1 MKHPAQRSTLDILHG
16 SMWDKIPR
24 FAFPVAA
31 TAILGQLFNA
41 ADIAIVGNFTGEMRT
56 VAVAAVGTNSSI
68 ISLLLNLFIGIALG
82 ANVTISRAI
91 GKKDSALV
99 EKAVH
104 TSVIVA
110 LLGGLLAMAAGELA
124 AAPLL
129 GQLHVPEDVYPLALL
144 YLRIYLVGL
153 PVILLY
159 NFEAAIF
166 RSIGETRLP
175 LVALTASGILNVLLN
190 LLFVVGFGRS
200 VDGVALATVIS
211 NGGSAAILWHFL
223 RHAEKEIRLHPQKLR
238 VDWRCLKEILRIGV
252 PAGVQS
258 AVFSVANIIIQSAIN
273 SLGTVAMAASSAAGN
288 LEIITYYILSSF
300 SQACTTFVGQNAGA
314 KQPKRCKR
322 AMLICLLEGSISLL
336 TVITC
341 ILFFGKSLLPIFN
354 GDPQVVELGYTR
366 LMLLMPAHIFSL
378 CYEVMSG
385 YLRGFGI
392 SVPPALLTMLG
403 VCGIRLSWV
412 RWIFPRYRTFLS
424 IMLVFPISLSV
435 TAALILLAV
444 LYFHP
449 ARRNDRT
456 QMPELIRK

>member
-1 MKHPAQRSTLDILHG
+1 MKHPAQRGSLDILHG

-99 EKAVH
+99 ERAVH
-104 TSVIVA
+104 TSVVVA
-110 LLGGLLAMAAGELA
+110 LLGGLLAMAVGELA

-144 YLRIYLVGL
+144 YLRIYLLGL

-166 RSIGETRLP
+166 RSIGETRIP

-223 RHAEKEIRLHPQKLR
+223 RHSEKEIQLHPQKLR
-238 VDWRCLKEILRIGV
+238 VDRSCLKEILRIGI
-252 PAGVQS
+252 PAGVQG
-258 AVFSVANIIIQSAIN
+258 AVFLAANIIIQSAIN
-273 SLGTVAMAASSAAGN
+273 SLGTVAMVASSAAGN

-322 AMLICLLEGSISLL
+322 AMLFCLLEGAVSLL
-336 TVITC
+336 MVIAC
-341 ILFFGKSLLPIFN
+341 ILFFGKNLLAVFN
-354 GDPQVVELGYTR
+354 GDPQVVELGYIR
-366 LMLLMPAHIFSL
+366 LMMLMPAHIFSL

-392 SVPPALLTMLG
+392 SLPPAVLTMLG
-403 VCGIRLSWV
+403 ICGIRLSWV
-412 RWIFPRYRTFLS
+412 RWIFPRYQTFGS
-424 IMLVFPISLSV
+424 ILLVFPISLTV
-435 TAALILLAV
+435 TAGLILLAV
-444 LYFHP
+444 IYFHP
-449 ARRNDRT
+449 ARRKERV
-456 QMPELIRK
+456 QMPKLVRR